1 MSAENETDTSEQQSS
16 SSQKVKLAALAGFL
30 ALAAIIAAIVVLT
43 SSSDDD
49 GPDVPELSQE
59 QMAELAAPINSE
71 LEGLPQ
77 YGYVLGDITAP
88 AKVLVFA
95 DISCTECTPLL
106 DELVPA
112 LHDKVA
118 DKDVQVELQ
127 SLGNTK
133 NGEMA
138 AAIAIEQGNTGHLW
152 NFVGLLFTIQ
162 NQTGSNRVSDDYLVQ
177 VAEASG
183 GEDEEGGS
191 HEGHNHDEEGGELDM
206 LVQGS
211 KHLAASHGLADT
223 DLAVLVGPS
232 DRDDFETI
240 SSNLAEFDINRI
252 LEAVDKQ
259 LKS

>member
-1 MSAENETDTSEQQSS
+1 MSAENEPGTSRQQSS
-16 SSQKVKLAALAGFL
+16 SNQKVKLAALAGFL
-30 ALAAIIAAIVVLT
+30 ALTAIIAAIVVLT

-49 GPDVPELSQE
+49 GPEVPQLSTAE
-59 QMAELAAPINSE
+59 MEELAAPINAE
-71 LEGLPQ
+71 LDGLPQ

-95 DISCTECTPLL
+95 DISCTDCTPLF

-112 LHDKVA
+112 LRDKVA
-118 DKDVQVELQ
+118 DKDVQIELQ

-133 NGEMA
+133 NGEVA
-138 AAIAIEQGNTGHLW
+138 AAIAIEQGNSGHLW
-152 NFVGLLFTIQ
+152 NFVGLLFAIQ
-162 NQTGSNRVSDDYLVQ
+162 NQTGSNRVSDAYLVQ

-183 GEDEEGGS
+183 GGGEEGDS

-211 KHLAASHGLADT
+211 KHLATSHGVADT

-232 DRDDFETI
+232 DRDNFKVI
-240 SSNLAEFDINRI
+240 SANLAEFDLDRI

-259 LKS
+259 LKD